1 MILGELVTLVKPRIT
16 VLSVATAAAGLLLA
30 PGEPSLAVVVYAL
43 WGTLLVVGSANTLN
57 MYLETDVDALMER
70 TRRRPLPAQR
80 LDPRVALWFGIAQA
94 LVAIP
99 LLTFGANGLT
109 GLLGAAALLTYT
121 LVYTPLKRQ
130 TTLSLLIGAV
140 PGAMPPLLGWTAAAG
155 RIDLA
160 AAALFAVIFF
170 WQVPHFL
177 AIAMFRR
184 DDYAA
189 AGLKVL
195 PIERGDA
202 VAKQTILRYLI
213 AQVLVTVLL
222 VPLGLGGTGYLVGAL
237 LLGAV
242 MLAWGLFGL
251 LRPRAGQAW
260 ARGLFA
266 VSIIYLP
273 LLFALLLVF

>member
-16 VLSVATAAAGLLLA
+16 VLSVATAATGLLLA
-30 PGEPSLAVVVYAL
+30 PGEPSRAVAL
-43 WGTLLVVGSANTLN
+43 YTLLGTLLVVGSANTLN
-57 MYLETDVDALMER
+57 MYLEQDVDARMER
-70 TRRRPLPAQR
+70 TRLRPLPAQR
-80 LDPRVALWFGIAQA
+80 LAPAIALWFGIVQA
-94 LVAIP
+94 LAAIP

-121 LVYTPLKRQ
+121 MVYTPLKRR
-130 TTLSLLIGAV
+130 TTWSLLIGAV
-140 PGAMPPLLGWTAAAG
+140 PGAMPPLLGWTAATG

-160 AAALFAVIFF
+160 AAALFAVMFL

-184 DDYAA
+184 SDYAA

-195 PIERGDA
+195 PVERGEVHA
-202 VAKQTILRYLI
+202 QHVILRYLI
-213 AQVLVTVLL
+213 AQVLVTLL
-222 VPLGLGGTGYLVGAL
+222 LCPLGLGDTRYLVGAL
-237 LLGAV
+237 LLGSV
-242 MLAWGLFGL
+242 MLAWSLVGL
-251 LRPRAGQAW
+251 LRPTTSHAW

-273 LLFALLLVF
+273 ALFSLLLVF